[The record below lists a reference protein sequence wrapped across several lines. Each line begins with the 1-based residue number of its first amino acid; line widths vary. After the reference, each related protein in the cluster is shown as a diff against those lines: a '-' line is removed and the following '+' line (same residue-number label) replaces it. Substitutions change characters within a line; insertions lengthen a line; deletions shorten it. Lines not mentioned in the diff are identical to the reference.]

1 MLVLVLFGNLPDP
14 HQLSDERY
22 RSAEILMHYAG
33 ESAVSDATSEWS
45 AEAREALS
53 QQLAAMESP
62 AVKIDN
68 PPKEIGA
75 RYWGYAIHIVV
86 GVAGSLLLAL
96 YLSRPLGWL
105 RDGFRRITSGQLDT
119 RLAPYVGKRR
129 DELADL
135 AHDFDF
141 MAGRLQQLISDRERL
156 LHDLSHELR
165 SPLARLGVAVG
176 LVRQD
181 QTFSNETLDRIEA
194 ESVRVNSIVGNFL
207 MLSRLENQAKIEEQF
222 FDVADLLRVVC
233 DDARFEA
240 KPRRVEVRLQIDP
253 ALDSPTGAML
263 MRGAPELLRSA
274 LDNIIRNAVRFSPS
288 GETVIVEGFTGK
300 DGLQIDVR
308 DRGPGAPPSIL
319 ATMFDPFVKGD
330 GETRGIGLGLAIA
343 QRAISA
349 HRGTLQA
356 FSSPE
361 GGLTMTLK
369 LPYSKP
375 AASSALSDET
385 AKAKLTS
392 TPPCEH
398 IRSIKAH
405 EPAKAQP
412 SPCD

>member
-1 MLVLVLFGNLPDP
+1 M
-14 HQLSDERY
+14 
-22 RSAEILMHYAG
+22 
-33 ESAVSDATSEWS
+33 
-45 AEAREALS
+45 
-53 QQLAAMESP
+53 
-62 AVKIDN
+62 
-68 PPKEIGA
+68 
-75 RYWGYAIHIVV
+75 
-86 GVAGSLLLAL
+86 LAL

-105 RDGFRRITSGQLDT
+105 RDGFRRITNGQLDT

-240 KPRRVEVRLQIDP
+240 NHGEWKCGSRLGP
-253 ALDSPTGAML
+253 ALDSSTGPLL
-263 MRGAPELLRSA
+263 MRGAPELFRSA

-288 GETVIVEGFTGK
+288 GEMVIGEGFTGK

-308 DRGPGAPPSIL
+308 DRGPGAPPPS
-319 ATMFDPFVKGD
+319 
-330 GETRGIGLGLAIA
+330 
-343 QRAISA
+343 
-349 HRGTLQA
+349 LQ
-356 FSSPE
+356 PC
-361 GGLTMTLK
+361 LIRL
-369 LPYSKP
+369 SK
-375 AASSALSDET
+375 ET
-385 AKAKLTS
+385 ARRKES
-392 TPPCEH
+392 
-398 IRSIKAH
+398 
-405 EPAKAQP
+405 
-412 SPCD
+412 D